1 MFLFDRLTSLVWTMT
16 ELDNR
21 FTWLIRV
28 PVCVNIWVC
37 KVKVIAELSIK
48 SLSWAYLISPRSNL
62 AHTLLTECLWSK
74 NVQWHLMKLVGLDHI
89 WPCSTLIFR
98 ASILSIYQFVADTS
112 HEQSYVVTLD
122 TFSRSNVNI
131 IAELYE
137 KQFHSLCSNRAQLV
151 HPHGAFD
158 QKECSSIEWY
168 L

>member
-1 MFLFDRLTSLVWTMT
+1 MWTMT

-48 SLSWAYLISPRSNL
+48 SLSWAYLISPLFNL
-62 AHTLLTECLWSK
+62 AHTLLTEYLWSK
-74 NVQWHLMKLVGLDHI
+74 NVQWHLMKFVGLDHI
-89 WPCSTLIFR
+89 WPWNTYFQ
-98 ASILSIYQFVADTS
+98 SIHIIHLSVFGWYFTWT
-112 HEQSYVVTLD
+112 EFMNNRYVVTLD